1 LQITQVWYSVSIAS
15 KQLRLFK
22 GNALSQDKPWLN
34 SYPEGVPHQIDGA
47 QFESLNDLFA
57 QSFNQYGSRLAFDC
71 MGKKITYQDL
81 DELSWDFAAYLQSQ
95 GLKKGDRVALMMPNL
110 LQYPIALLGSLRAG
124 CVVVN
129 VNPMYTAR
137 ELAYQLNDSGA
148 DALVILENFAH
159 VFQSIQNQVSVKHV
173 LVTNVGELMGLKGH
187 LINAIVRHVKK
198 AVPSWSLDGVISFK
212 GALQQGKNTR
222 ASFTPVS
229 IKGDDIAFLQYTGGT
244 TGVAKGAVLLHRNIL
259 ANIAQI
265 DAWLEPGIRG
275 LRIEQLVF
283 VCALPMYHIF
293 ALTACCL
300 FGLKAG
306 ALNILV
312 TNPRDIA
319 GFVKLLNGLKEF
331 HVFPAVNT
339 LFNALMNHPK
349 FTSIDFSSLL
359 VSIGGGMAV
368 QKSVAER
375 WQQLTG
381 KPIAEG
387 YGLSETSPVVCC
399 NTPLIDGFTGTI
411 GLPLPG
417 TDLLILDN
425 EERLVA
431 IGEPGEICIKG
442 PQLMSGYWNR
452 DAETKQS
459 MTAQGF
465 FKTGDIAYMTADGY
479 VKIIDRKKDTIVV
492 SGFNV
497 YPNEIEE
504 VLATMP
510 QVLECA
516 AVGVKDGPAG
526 EAVKVFIVKKDLGLT
541 ENQVLEY
548 CKTQLTNY
556 KRPKFIEFRTEL
568 PKSTVGK
575 ILRRELRDLES

>member
-1 LQITQVWYSVSIAS
+1 M
-15 KQLRLFK
+15 
-22 GNALSQDKPWLN
+22 NQDKPWLK
-34 SYPEGVPHQIDGA
+34 SYPDGVPHQVDES

-57 QSFNQYGSRLAFDC
+57 QSFAQYGSRLAFDC
-71 MGKKITYQDL
+71 MGKKITYKEL
-81 DELSWDFAAYLQSQ
+81 DELSWQFAAYLQSQ
-95 GLKKGDRVALMMPNL
+95 GLSKGDRIALMMPNL

-129 VNPMYTAR
+129 VNPMYTPR

-159 VFQSIQNQVSVKHV
+159 VFQKIQDQVRVKHV
-173 LVTNVGELMGLKGH
+173 IVTNVGELMGLKGH
-187 LINAIVRHVKK
+187 LINWIIRHIKK
-198 AVPSWSLDGVISFK
+198 AVPSWSLNGVSSFQE
-212 GALQQGKNTR
+212 ALQKGKNART
-222 ASFTPVS
+222 SFAPVS
-229 IKGDDIAFLQYTGGT
+229 MKGDDIAFLQYTGGT

-265 DAWLEPGIRG
+265 DAWLEPGLRG

-300 FGLKAG
+300 FGLRAG
-306 ALNILV
+306 SLNILV

-319 GFVKLLNGLKEF
+319 GFVKLLKGLKEF

-349 FTSIDFSSLL
+349 FSSIDFSSLL

-368 QKSVAER
+368 QKSVADR

-417 TDLLILDN
+417 TDVLILDN
-425 EERLVA
+425 EERSVA
-431 IGEPGEICIKG
+431 IGEAGEICIKG
-442 PQLMSGYWNR
+442 PQLMASYWNR

-465 FKTGDIAYMTADGY
+465 FKTGDIGYMTADGY

-504 VLATMP
+504 VLAMMP
-510 QVLECA
+510 EVLESA
-516 AVGVKDGPAG
+516 AVGVNDGPAG
-526 EAVKVFIVKKDLGLT
+526 EAVKVFIVRKDLGLT

-556 KRPKFIEFRTEL
+556 KRPKFIEFRSEL

-575 ILRRELRDLES
+575 ILRRELRDS

>member
-1 LQITQVWYSVSIAS
+1 M
-15 KQLRLFK
+15 
-22 GNALSQDKPWLN
+22 NQDKPWLN
-34 SYPEGVPHQIDGA
+34 SYPDGVPHQVDGT

-57 QSFNQYGSRLAFDC
+57 QSFAQYGSRLAFDC
-71 MGKKITYQDL
+71 MGKKITYKEL
-81 DELSWDFAAYLQSQ
+81 DELSWQFAAYLQSQ
-95 GLKKGDRVALMMPNL
+95 GLGKGDRIALMMPNL
-110 LQYPIALLGSLRAG
+110 LQYPVALLGSLRAG

-148 DALVILENFAH
+148 DTLVILENFAH
-159 VFQSIQNQVSVKHV
+159 VFQSIQDQVSVKHV

-187 LINAIVRHVKK
+187 LINWIIRHVKK
-198 AVPSWSLDGVISFK
+198 AVPSWSLNGVSSFK
-212 GALQQGKNTR
+212 EALQKGNNAR
-222 ASFTPVS
+222 SSFVPVS
-229 IKGDDIAFLQYTGGT
+229 MKGDDIAFLQYTGGT

-265 DAWLEPGIRG
+265 DAWLEPGLRG

-306 ALNILV
+306 GLNILV
-312 TNPRDIA
+312 TNPRDIP
-319 GFVKLLNGLKEF
+319 GFVKLLKGLKEF

-349 FTSIDFSSLL
+349 FSSIDFSSLL

-368 QKSVAER
+368 QKSVADR
-375 WQQLTG
+375 WQKLTG

-417 TDLLILDN
+417 TDILILDN
-425 EERLVA
+425 EERSVA

-442 PQLMSGYWNR
+442 PQLMASYWNR
-452 DAETKQS
+452 DTETKQS
-459 MTAQGF
+459 MTAHGF

-497 YPNEIEE
+497 YPNEVEE
-504 VLATMP
+504 VLMMMP
-510 QVLECA
+510 EVLECA

-541 ENQVLEY
+541 ESQVLEY

-575 ILRRELRDLES
+575 ILRRELRDS

>member
-1 LQITQVWYSVSIAS
+1 LNQE
-15 KQLRLFK
+15 
-22 GNALSQDKPWLN
+22 KPWLS
-34 SYPEGVPHQIDGA
+34 SYPDGVPHQVDGD

-57 QSFNQYGSRLAFDC
+57 QSFNQFGSRLAFDC
-71 MGKKITYQDL
+71 MGKKITYKEL
-81 DELSWDFAAYLQSQ
+81 DELSWQFAAYLQSQ
-95 GLKKGDRVALMMPNL
+95 GLGKGDRIALMMPNL

-159 VFQSIQNQVSVKHV
+159 VFQSIQDQVRVKHV

-187 LINAIVRHVKK
+187 LINFIVRHVKK
-198 AVPSWSLDGVISFK
+198 AVPTWSLQGVLNFK
-212 GALQQGKNTR
+212 EALQQGENAK
-222 ASFTPVS
+222 ASFKPVS

-265 DAWLEPGIRG
+265 DAWLEPGLRG

-306 ALNILV
+306 AMNILV

-349 FTSIDFSSLL
+349 FSSIDFSSLL

-368 QKSVAER
+368 QKSVADR

-417 TDLLILDN
+417 TDILILDN
-425 EERLVA
+425 EERSVA

-479 VKIIDRKKDTIVV
+479 VKIIDRKKDTILV

-504 VLATMP
+504 VLTMMP
-510 QVLECA
+510 EVLECA

>member
-1 LQITQVWYSVSIAS
+1 LNQE
-15 KQLRLFK
+15 
-22 GNALSQDKPWLN
+22 KPWLS
-34 SYPEGVPHQIDGA
+34 SYPDGVPHQVDEA

-57 QSFNQYGSRLAFDC
+57 QSFNQYASRLAFDC
-71 MGKKITYQDL
+71 MGKKITYKEL
-81 DELSWDFAAYLQSQ
+81 DELSWQFAAYLQSS
-95 GLKKGDRVALMMPNL
+95 GLKKGDRIALMMPNL

-148 DALVILENFAH
+148 DVLVILENFAH
-159 VFQSIQNQVSVKHV
+159 VFQSIQDQVTVKHV
-173 LVTNVGELMGLKGH
+173 IVTNVGELMGLKGY
-187 LINAIVRHVKK
+187 LINLIVRHVKK
-198 AVPSWSLDGVISFK
+198 AVPAWSLGGVLNFK
-212 GALQQGKNTR
+212 EALLQGKNTR
-222 ASFTPVS
+222 ASFEPVS

-265 DAWLEPGIRG
+265 DAWLEPGLRG

-306 ALNILV
+306 AMNVLV

-349 FTSIDFSSLL
+349 FSKIDFSSLL

-368 QKSVAER
+368 QKSVADR

-417 TDLLILDN
+417 TDILILDN
-425 EERLVA
+425 EERSVA

-442 PQLMSGYWNR
+442 PQLMSGYWKR

-510 QVLECA
+510 EVLECA

-526 EAVKVFIVKKDLGLT
+526 EAVKVFIVRKDLALT
-541 ENQVLEY
+541 ESQVLEY

-575 ILRRELRDLES
+575 ILRRELRDLEP

>member
-1 LQITQVWYSVSIAS
+1 M
-15 KQLRLFK
+15 
-22 GNALSQDKPWLN
+22 NQDKPWLN
-34 SYPEGVPHQIDGA
+34 SYPEGVPYQIDGA
-47 QFESLNDLFA
+47 QFESLNELFA
-57 QSFNQYGSRLAFDC
+57 QSFNRYGSRIAFDC
-71 MGKKITYQDL
+71 MGKKITYKEL
-81 DELSWDFAAYLQSQ
+81 DELSWQFAAYLQSS
-95 GLKKGDRVALMMPNL
+95 GLKKGDRIALMMPNL

-159 VFQSIQNQVSVKHV
+159 VFQSIQDQVRVKHV
-173 LVTNVGELMGLKGH
+173 LVTSVGELMGLKGH
-187 LINAIVRHVKK
+187 LINFIVRHVKK
-198 AVPSWSLDGVISFK
+198 AVPTWSLAGMLNFK
-212 GALQQGKNTR
+212 EALQQGKNTKS
-222 ASFTPVS
+222 SFESVS
-229 IKGDDIAFLQYTGGT
+229 MRGDDIAFLQYTGGT

-259 ANIAQI
+259 ANISQI
-265 DAWLEPGIRG
+265 DAWLEPGLRG

-306 ALNILV
+306 AMNILV

-319 GFVKLLNGLKEF
+319 GFVKLLTGLKEF

-349 FTSIDFSSLL
+349 FSSIDFSSLL

-368 QKSVAER
+368 QKSVADR

-399 NTPLIDGFTGTI
+399 NTPLINGFTGTI

-417 TDLLILDN
+417 TDILILDN
-425 EERLVA
+425 EERSVA

-497 YPNEIEE
+497 YPNEVEE

-510 QVLECA
+510 EVLECA
-516 AVGVKDGPAG
+516 AVGIKDGPAG
-526 EAVKVFIVKKDLGLT
+526 EAVKVFIVRKDLGLT
-541 ENQVLEY
+541 ESQVLEY

-556 KRPKFIEFRTEL
+556 KRPKFIEFRAEL

>member
-1 LQITQVWYSVSIAS
+1 L
-15 KQLRLFK
+15 
-22 GNALSQDKPWLN
+22 NQDKPWLK
-34 SYPEGVPHQIDGA
+34 SYPDGVPHQVDES

-57 QSFNQYGSRLAFDC
+57 QSFAQYGSRLAFDC
-71 MGKKITYQDL
+71 MGKKITYKEL
-81 DELSWDFAAYLQSQ
+81 DELSWQFAAYLQSS
-95 GLKKGDRVALMMPNL
+95 GLKKGDRIALMMPNL

-129 VNPMYTAR
+129 VNPMYTPR

-159 VFQSIQNQVSVKHV
+159 VFQKIQDQVRVKHV
-173 LVTNVGELMGLKGH
+173 IVTNVGELMGLKGH
-187 LINAIVRHVKK
+187 LINWIIRHIKK
-198 AVPSWSLDGVISFK
+198 AVPSWSLNGVSGFQE
-212 GALQQGKNTR
+212 ALQKGKNAK
-222 ASFTPVS
+222 ASFVPVS
-229 IKGDDIAFLQYTGGT
+229 MKGDDIAFLQYTGGT

-265 DAWLEPGIRG
+265 DAWLEPGLRG

-300 FGLKAG
+300 FGLRAG
-306 ALNILV
+306 SLNILV

-319 GFVKLLNGLKEF
+319 GFVKLLKGLKEF

-349 FTSIDFSSLL
+349 FSSIDFSSLL

-368 QKSVAER
+368 QKSVADR

-417 TDLLILDN
+417 TDVLILDN
-425 EERLVA
+425 EERSVA
-431 IGEPGEICIKG
+431 IGEAGEICIKG
-442 PQLMSGYWNR
+442 PQLMASYWNR

-465 FKTGDIAYMTADGY
+465 FKTGDIGYMTADGY

-504 VLATMP
+504 VLAMIP
-510 QVLECA
+510 EVLESA
-516 AVGVKDGPAG
+516 AVGVNDGPAG
-526 EAVKVFIVKKDLGLT
+526 EAVKVFIVRKDLGLT

-556 KRPKFIEFRTEL
+556 KRPKFIEFRSEL

-575 ILRRELRDLES
+575 ILRRELRDS

>member
-1 LQITQVWYSVSIAS
+1 M
-15 KQLRLFK
+15 
-22 GNALSQDKPWLN
+22 NQDKPWLN
-34 SYPEGVPHQIDGA
+34 SYPDGVPHQIDGS
-47 QFESLNDLFA
+47 QFESLHDLFS
-57 QSFNQYGSRLAFDC
+57 QSCNQYGSRPAFDC
-71 MGKKITYQDL
+71 MGKKITYKEL
-81 DELSWDFAAYLQSQ
+81 DELSWQFAAYLQSS
-95 GLKKGDRVALMMPNL
+95 GLKKGDRIALMMPNL

-159 VFQSIQNQVSVKHV
+159 VFQSIQDQVTVKHV
-173 LVTNVGELMGLKGH
+173 LVTSVGELMGLKGH
-187 LINAIVRHVKK
+187 LINLIVRHVKK
-198 AVPSWSLDGVISFK
+198 AVPSWSLDSALNFK
-212 GALQQGKNTR
+212 EALQQGKNTR
-222 ASFTPVS
+222 ASFEQVL

-265 DAWLEPGIRG
+265 DTWLEPGLRG

-300 FGLKAG
+300 FGIKAG

-319 GFVKLLNGLKEF
+319 GFVKLLGGLKEF
-331 HVFPAVNT
+331 HIFPAVNT

-349 FTSIDFSSLL
+349 FTNIDFSSLL

-368 QKSVAER
+368 QKSVADR

-417 TDLLILDN
+417 TDILILDN
-425 EERLVA
+425 DERSVA
-431 IGEPGEICIKG
+431 IGEAGEICIKG

-516 AVGVKDGPAG
+516 AVGVNDGPAG
-526 EAVKVFIVKKDLGLT
+526 EAVKVFIVKKDLELT

-575 ILRRELRDLES
+575 ILRRELRDLKS

>member
-1 LQITQVWYSVSIAS
+1 L
-15 KQLRLFK
+15 
-22 GNALSQDKPWLN
+22 NQDKPWLN
-34 SYPEGVPHQIDGA
+34 SYPEGVPHQVDGT
-47 QFESLNDLFA
+47 QFESLNHLFA
-57 QSFNQYGSRLAFDC
+57 QALDQYSSRLAFDC
-71 MGKKITYQDL
+71 MGKKITYKEL
-81 DELSWDFAAYLQSQ
+81 DELSWQFASYLQSS
-95 GLKKGDRVALMMPNL
+95 GLKKGDRIALMMPNL

-159 VFQSIQNQVSVKHV
+159 VFQSIQDQVRVKHV

-187 LINAIVRHVKK
+187 LINAIIRHVKK
-198 AVPSWSLDGVISFK
+198 AVPNWSLNGVSSFQE
-212 GALQQGKNTR
+212 ALQKGKNTR
-222 ASFTPVS
+222 SLFVPVS
-229 IKGDDIAFLQYTGGT
+229 MKGDDIAFLQYTGGT

-275 LRIEQLVF
+275 LRIEQMVF

-300 FGLKAG
+300 FGIKAG
-306 ALNILV
+306 GLNILV

-319 GFVKLLNGLKEF
+319 GFVRLLKGLKEF

-349 FTSIDFSSLL
+349 FSSIDFSSLL

-368 QKSVAER
+368 QKSVADR

-417 TDLLILDN
+417 TDVLILDN
-425 EERLVA
+425 EERSVA
-431 IGEPGEICIKG
+431 LGEPGEICIKG

-465 FKTGDIAYMTADGY
+465 FKTGDIAYMTTDGY

-504 VLATMP
+504 VLTMMP
-510 QVLECA
+510 EVLECA

-526 EAVKVFIVKKDLGLT
+526 EAVKVFIVKKDIGLT
-541 ENQVLEY
+541 ESQVLEY

-556 KRPKFIEFRTEL
+556 KRPKFVEFRTEL

-575 ILRRELRDLES
+575 ILRRELRDN

>member
-1 LQITQVWYSVSIAS
+1 L
-15 KQLRLFK
+15 
-22 GNALSQDKPWLN
+22 NQDKPWLS
-34 SYPEGVPHQIDGA
+34 SYPDGVPYQVDGS

-57 QSFNQYGSRLAFDC
+57 NSFNQFGLRLAFDC
-71 MGKKITYQDL
+71 MGKKITYKEL
-81 DELSWDFAAYLQSQ
+81 DELSWQFAAYLQSS
-95 GLKKGDRVALMMPNL
+95 GLKKGDRIALMMPNL

-159 VFQSIQNQVSVKHV
+159 VFQSIQNQVRVKHV
-173 LVTNVGELMGLKGH
+173 LVTSVGELMGLKGH
-187 LINAIVRHVKK
+187 LINLIVRHVKK
-198 AVPSWSLDGVISFK
+198 AVPSWALEGALNFK
-212 GALQQGKNTR
+212 EALQQGKNAK
-222 ASFTPVS
+222 ASFKPVS

-265 DAWLEPGIRG
+265 DAWLEPGLRG

-306 ALNILV
+306 ALNVLV
-312 TNPRDIA
+312 TNPRDIG
-319 GFVKLLNGLKEF
+319 GFVKLLNGIKEF

-349 FTSIDFSSLL
+349 FSSIDFSSLL

-368 QKSVAER
+368 QKSVADR

-417 TDLLILDN
+417 TDILILDN
-425 EERLVA
+425 DERSVA
-431 IGEPGEICIKG
+431 IGEAGEICIKG

-516 AVGVKDGPAG
+516 AVGVNDGPAG
-526 EAVKVFIVKKDLGLT
+526 EAVKVFIVKKDLELT
-541 ENQVLEY
+541 ESQVLEY

-556 KRPKFIEFRTEL
+556 KRPKFIEFRNEL

>member
-1 LQITQVWYSVSIAS
+1 M
-15 KQLRLFK
+15 
-22 GNALSQDKPWLN
+22 NQDKPWLN
-34 SYPEGVPHQIDGA
+34 SYPEGVPHQVDGT
-47 QFESLNDLFA
+47 QFESLNHLFA
-57 QSFNQYGSRLAFDC
+57 QALDQYSSRLAFDC
-71 MGKKITYQDL
+71 MGKKITYKKL
-81 DELSWDFAAYLQSQ
+81 DELSWQFASYLQSS
-95 GLKKGDRVALMMPNL
+95 GLKKGDRIALMMPNL

-159 VFQSIQNQVSVKHV
+159 VFQSIQDQVRVKHV

-187 LINAIVRHVKK
+187 LINAIIRHVKK
-198 AVPSWSLDGVISFK
+198 AVPNWSLNGVSSFQE
-212 GALQQGKNTR
+212 ALQKGKNTR
-222 ASFTPVS
+222 SLFVPVS
-229 IKGDDIAFLQYTGGT
+229 MKGDDIAFLQYTGGT

-275 LRIEQLVF
+275 LRIEQMVF

-300 FGLKAG
+300 FGIKAG
-306 ALNILV
+306 GLNILV

-319 GFVKLLNGLKEF
+319 GFVKLLKGLKEF

-349 FTSIDFSSLL
+349 FSSIDFSSLL

-368 QKSVAER
+368 QKSVADR

-417 TDLLILDN
+417 TDVLILDN
-425 EERLVA
+425 EERSVA
-431 IGEPGEICIKG
+431 LGEPGEICIKG

-465 FKTGDIAYMTADGY
+465 FKTGDIAYMTTDGY

-504 VLATMP
+504 VLTMMP
-510 QVLECA
+510 EVLECA

-526 EAVKVFIVKKDLGLT
+526 EAVKVFIVKKDIGLT
-541 ENQVLEY
+541 ESQVLEY

-556 KRPKFIEFRTEL
+556 KRPKFVEFRTEL

-575 ILRRELRDLES
+575 ILRRELRDN

>member
-1 LQITQVWYSVSIAS
+1 M
-15 KQLRLFK
+15 
-22 GNALSQDKPWLN
+22 NQDKPWLN
-34 SYPEGVPHQIDGA
+34 SYPDGVPHQIDGS
-47 QFESLNDLFA
+47 QFETLHDLFS
-57 QSFNQYGSRLAFDC
+57 QSCNQYGSRPAFDC
-71 MGKKITYQDL
+71 MGKKITYKEL
-81 DELSWDFAAYLQSQ
+81 DELSWQFAAYLQSS
-95 GLKKGDRVALMMPNL
+95 GLKKGDRIALMMPNL

-159 VFQSIQNQVSVKHV
+159 VFQSIQDQVTVKHV
-173 LVTNVGELMGLKGH
+173 LVTSVGELMGLKGH
-187 LINAIVRHVKK
+187 LINLIVRHVKK
-198 AVPSWSLDGVISFK
+198 AVPSWSLDSALNFK
-212 GALQQGKNTR
+212 EALQQGKNTR
-222 ASFTPVS
+222 ASFEQVL

-265 DAWLEPGIRG
+265 DTWLEPGLRG

-300 FGLKAG
+300 FGIKAG

-319 GFVKLLNGLKEF
+319 GFVKLLGGLKEF
-331 HVFPAVNT
+331 HIFPAVNT

-349 FTSIDFSSLL
+349 FTNIDFSSLL

-368 QKSVAER
+368 QKSVADR

-425 EERLVA
+425 DERAVA

-452 DAETKQS
+452 DTETKQS

-516 AVGVKDGPAG
+516 AVGVNDGHAG
-526 EAVKVFIVKKDLGLT
+526 EAVKVFIVRKDLDLT
-541 ENQVLEY
+541 ESQVLEY

>member
-1 LQITQVWYSVSIAS
+1 MNL
-15 KQLRLFK
+15 K
-22 GNALSQDKPWLN
+22 GNPLNQEKPWLN
-34 SYPEGVPHQIDGA
+34 SYPNGVPHQIDGS

-57 QSFNQYGSRLAFDC
+57 KSLNQYGSRVAFDC
-71 MGKKITYQDL
+71 MGKKITYKEL
-81 DELSWDFAAYLQSQ
+81 DELSWQFAAYLQSS
-95 GLKKGDRVALMMPNL
+95 GLKKGDRIALMMPNL

-159 VFQSIQNQVSVKHV
+159 VFQSIQDQVRVKHV

-187 LINAIVRHVKK
+187 LINLIVRHVKK
-198 AVPSWSLDGVISFK
+198 AVPTWSLESVLNFK
-212 GALQQGKNTR
+212 EALQQGKNTR
-222 ASFTPVS
+222 ASFEPVS

-306 ALNILV
+306 GLNILV

-319 GFVKLLNGLKEF
+319 GFVKLLNSLKEF

-349 FTSIDFSSLL
+349 FSKIDFSSLL

-368 QKSVAER
+368 QKSVADR

-417 TDLLILDN
+417 TDILILDN
-425 EERLVA
+425 EERSVA

-504 VLATMP
+504 VLTMMP

-541 ENQVLEY
+541 ESQVLEY

>member
-1 LQITQVWYSVSIAS
+1 MNQA
-15 KQLRLFK
+15 
-22 GNALSQDKPWLN
+22 KPWLN
-34 SYPEGVPHQIDGA
+34 SYPDGVPHQIDGA
-47 QFESLNDLFA
+47 QFESLNHLFA
-57 QSFNQYGSRLAFDC
+57 QALDQYSSRLAFDC
-71 MGKKITYQDL
+71 MGKKITYKEL
-81 DELSWDFAAYLQSQ
+81 DELSWQFASYLQSS
-95 GLKKGDRVALMMPNL
+95 GLKKGDRIALMMPNL

-159 VFQSIQNQVSVKHV
+159 VFQSIQDQVRVKHV

-187 LINAIVRHVKK
+187 LINAIIRHVKK
-198 AVPSWSLDGVISFK
+198 AVPNWSLNGVSSFQE
-212 GALQQGKNTR
+212 ALQKGKNTR
-222 ASFTPVS
+222 SLFVPVS
-229 IKGDDIAFLQYTGGT
+229 MKGDDIAFLQYTGGT

-275 LRIEQLVF
+275 LRIEQMVF

-300 FGLKAG
+300 FGIKAG
-306 ALNILV
+306 GLNILV

-319 GFVKLLNGLKEF
+319 GFVKLLKGLKEF
-331 HVFPAVNT
+331 HIFPAVNT

-349 FTSIDFSSLL
+349 FSSIDFSSLL

-368 QKSVAER
+368 QKSVADR

-417 TDLLILDN
+417 TDVLILDN
-425 EERLVA
+425 EERSVA
-431 IGEPGEICIKG
+431 LGEPGEICIKG

-465 FKTGDIAYMTADGY
+465 FKTGDIAYMTTDGY

-504 VLATMP
+504 VLTMMP
-510 QVLECA
+510 EVLECA

-526 EAVKVFIVKKDLGLT
+526 EAVKVFIVKKDIGLT
-541 ENQVLEY
+541 ESQVLEY

-556 KRPKFIEFRTEL
+556 KRPKFVEFRTEL

-575 ILRRELRDLES
+575 ILRRELRDN

>member
-1 LQITQVWYSVSIAS
+1 M
-15 KQLRLFK
+15 
-22 GNALSQDKPWLN
+22 NQDKPWLN
-34 SYPEGVPHQIDGA
+34 SYPEGVPYQIDGA
-47 QFESLNDLFA
+47 QFESLNELFA
-57 QSFNQYGSRLAFDC
+57 QSFNQYGSRIAFDC
-71 MGKKITYQDL
+71 MGKKITYKEL
-81 DELSWDFAAYLQSQ
+81 DELSWQFAAYLQSS
-95 GLKKGDRVALMMPNL
+95 GLKKGDRIALMMPNL

-159 VFQSIQNQVSVKHV
+159 VFQGIQDQVRVKHV
-173 LVTNVGELMGLKGH
+173 IVTNVGELMGLKGH
-187 LINAIVRHVKK
+187 LINLIVRHVKK
-198 AVPSWSLDGVISFK
+198 AVPTWSLAGMLNFK
-212 GALQQGKNTR
+212 EALQQGKNTKS
-222 ASFTPVS
+222 SFEPVS
-229 IKGDDIAFLQYTGGT
+229 MRGDDIAFLQYTGGT

-259 ANIAQI
+259 ANISQI
-265 DAWLEPGIRG
+265 DAWLEPGLRG

-300 FGLKAG
+300 FGLKTG
-306 ALNILV
+306 AMNILV

-319 GFVKLLNGLKEF
+319 GFVRLLTGLKEF

-349 FTSIDFSSLL
+349 FSSIDFSSLL

-368 QKSVAER
+368 QKSVADR

-399 NTPLIDGFTGTI
+399 NTPLINGFTGTI

-417 TDLLILDN
+417 TDILILDN
-425 EERLVA
+425 EERSVA

-497 YPNEIEE
+497 YPNEVEE

-510 QVLECA
+510 EVLECA
-516 AVGVKDGPAG
+516 AVGIKDGPAG
-526 EAVKVFIVKKDLGLT
+526 EAVKVFIVRKDLGLT

-556 KRPKFIEFRTEL
+556 KRPKFIEFRAEL

>member
-1 LQITQVWYSVSIAS
+1 M
-15 KQLRLFK
+15 
-22 GNALSQDKPWLN
+22 NQDKPWLN
-34 SYPEGVPHQIDGA
+34 SYPDGVPHQIDGS
-47 QFESLNDLFA
+47 QFESLHDLFS
-57 QSFNQYGSRLAFDC
+57 QSCNQYGSRPAFDC
-71 MGKKITYQDL
+71 MGKKITYKEL
-81 DELSWDFAAYLQSQ
+81 DELSWQFAAYLQSS
-95 GLKKGDRVALMMPNL
+95 GLKKGVRIALMMPNL

-159 VFQSIQNQVSVKHV
+159 VFQSIQDQVTVKHV
-173 LVTNVGELMGLKGH
+173 LVTSVGELMGLKGH
-187 LINAIVRHVKK
+187 LINLIVRHVKK
-198 AVPSWSLDGVISFK
+198 AVPSWSLDSALNFK
-212 GALQQGKNTR
+212 EALQQGKNTR
-222 ASFTPVS
+222 ASFEQVL

-265 DAWLEPGIRG
+265 DAWLEPGLRG

-300 FGLKAG
+300 FGIKAG

-319 GFVKLLNGLKEF
+319 GFVKLLGGLKEF
-331 HVFPAVNT
+331 HIFPAVNT

-349 FTSIDFSSLL
+349 FTNIDFSSLL

-368 QKSVAER
+368 QKSVADR

-425 EERLVA
+425 DERAVA

-452 DAETKQS
+452 DTETKQS

-516 AVGVKDGPAG
+516 AVGVNDGPAG
-526 EAVKVFIVKKDLGLT
+526 EAVKVFIVKKDLELT
-541 ENQVLEY
+541 ESQVLEY

-556 KRPKFIEFRTEL
+556 KRPKFIEFRNEL

>member
-1 LQITQVWYSVSIAS
+1 MNQA
-15 KQLRLFK
+15 
-22 GNALSQDKPWLN
+22 KPWLN
-34 SYPEGVPHQIDGA
+34 SYPDGVPHQIDGA
-47 QFESLNDLFA
+47 QFESLNHLFA
-57 QSFNQYGSRLAFDC
+57 QALDQYSSRLAFDC
-71 MGKKITYQDL
+71 MGKKITYKEL
-81 DELSWDFAAYLQSQ
+81 DELSWQFASYLQSS
-95 GLKKGDRVALMMPNL
+95 GLKKGDRIALMMPNL

-159 VFQSIQNQVSVKHV
+159 VFQSIQDQVRVKHV

-187 LINAIVRHVKK
+187 LINAIIRHVKK
-198 AVPSWSLDGVISFK
+198 AVPNWSLNGVSSFQE
-212 GALQQGKNTR
+212 ALQKGKNTR
-222 ASFTPVS
+222 SLFVPVS
-229 IKGDDIAFLQYTGGT
+229 MKGDDIAFLQYTGGT

-275 LRIEQLVF
+275 LRIEQMVF

-300 FGLKAG
+300 FGIKAG
-306 ALNILV
+306 GLNILV

-319 GFVKLLNGLKEF
+319 GFVKLLKGLKEF

-349 FTSIDFSSLL
+349 FSSIDFSSLL

-368 QKSVAER
+368 QKSVADR

-417 TDLLILDN
+417 TDVLILDN
-425 EERLVA
+425 EERSVA
-431 IGEPGEICIKG
+431 LGEPGEICIKG

-465 FKTGDIAYMTADGY
+465 FKTGDIAYMTTDGY

-504 VLATMP
+504 VLTMMP
-510 QVLECA
+510 EVLECA

-526 EAVKVFIVKKDLGLT
+526 EAVKVFIVKKDIGLT
-541 ENQVLEY
+541 ESQVLEY

-556 KRPKFIEFRTEL
+556 KRPKFVEFRTEL

-575 ILRRELRDLES
+575 ILRRELRDN

>member
-1 LQITQVWYSVSIAS
+1 VNL
-15 KQLRLFK
+15 K
-22 GNALSQDKPWLN
+22 GNPLNQEKPWLN
-34 SYPEGVPHQIDGA
+34 SYPNGVPHQIDGA

-57 QSFNQYGSRLAFDC
+57 QSLDQYSSKLAFDC
-71 MGKKITYQDL
+71 MGKKITYKEL
-81 DELSWDFAAYLQSQ
+81 DELSWQFAAYLQSS
-95 GLKKGDRVALMMPNL
+95 GLKKGDRIALMMPNL

-159 VFQSIQNQVSVKHV
+159 VFQSIQDQVTVKHV

-187 LINAIVRHVKK
+187 LINAIIRHVKK
-198 AVPSWSLDGVISFK
+198 AVPTWSLKGVLNFK
-212 GALQQGKNTR
+212 EALLQGKNTR
-222 ASFTPVS
+222 VSFEPAS

-306 ALNILV
+306 GLNILV
-312 TNPRDIA
+312 TNPRDIG

-349 FTSIDFSSLL
+349 FSKIDFSSLL

-368 QKSVAER
+368 QKSVADR

-399 NTPLIDGFTGTI
+399 NTPLIDSFTGTI

-417 TDLLILDN
+417 TDILILDN
-425 EERLVA
+425 EERSVA

-452 DAETKQS
+452 DIETKQS

-497 YPNEIEE
+497 YPNEVEE

-510 QVLECA
+510 EVLECA

-541 ENQVLEY
+541 ESQVLEY

>member
-1 LQITQVWYSVSIAS
+1 M
-15 KQLRLFK
+15 
-22 GNALSQDKPWLN
+22 NQDKPWLN
-34 SYPEGVPHQIDGA
+34 SYPDGVPHQVDGA
-47 QFESLNDLFA
+47 QFESLNDLFT
-57 QSFNQYGSRLAFDC
+57 QSFAQYRSRLAFDC
-71 MGKKITYQDL
+71 MGKKITYQEL
-81 DELSWDFAAYLQSQ
+81 DELSWQFAAYLQSQ
-95 GLKKGDRVALMMPNL
+95 GLKKGDRIALMMPNL

-159 VFQSIQNQVSVKHV
+159 VFQSIQDQVSIKHV

-187 LINAIVRHVKK
+187 LINWIIRNVKK
-198 AVPSWSLDGVISFK
+198 AVPSWSLNGVSSFQE
-212 GALQQGKNTR
+212 ALQKGKNVR
-222 ASFTPVS
+222 ASFVPMS
-229 IKGDDIAFLQYTGGT
+229 MKGDDIAFLQYTGGT

-265 DAWLEPGIRG
+265 DAWLEPGLRG

-300 FGLKAG
+300 FGIKAG
-306 ALNILV
+306 GLNILV

-319 GFVKLLNGLKEF
+319 GFVRLLKGLKEF

-349 FTSIDFSSLL
+349 FSSIDFSSLL

-368 QKSVAER
+368 QKSVADR
-375 WQQLTG
+375 WQKLTG

-399 NTPLIDGFTGTI
+399 NTPLINGFTGTI

-417 TDLLILDN
+417 TDILILDN
-425 EERLVA
+425 EERSVA

-442 PQLMSGYWNR
+442 PQLMASYWKR
-452 DAETKQS
+452 DTETKES

-497 YPNEIEE
+497 YPNEVEE
-504 VLATMP
+504 VLMMMP
-510 QVLECA
+510 EVLECA

-526 EAVKVFIVKKDLGLT
+526 EAVKVFIVKKDIGLT
-541 ENQVLEY
+541 ESQVLEY

-575 ILRRELRDLES
+575 ILRRELRDN

>member
-1 LQITQVWYSVSIAS
+1 M
-15 KQLRLFK
+15 
-22 GNALSQDKPWLN
+22 NQDKPWLN
-34 SYPEGVPHQIDGA
+34 SYPEGVPHQVDGT
-47 QFESLNDLFA
+47 QFESLNHLFA
-57 QSFNQYGSRLAFDC
+57 QALDQYSSRLAFDC
-71 MGKKITYQDL
+71 MGKKITYKKL
-81 DELSWDFAAYLQSQ
+81 DELSWQFASYLQSS
-95 GLKKGDRVALMMPNL
+95 GLKKGDRIALMMPNL

-159 VFQSIQNQVSVKHV
+159 VFQSIQDQVSVKHV

-187 LINAIVRHVKK
+187 LINAIIRHVKK
-198 AVPSWSLDGVISFK
+198 AVPNWSLNGVSSFQE
-212 GALQQGKNTR
+212 ALQKGKNTR
-222 ASFTPVS
+222 SLFVPVS
-229 IKGDDIAFLQYTGGT
+229 MKGDDIAFLQYTGGT

-275 LRIEQLVF
+275 LRIEQMVF

-300 FGLKAG
+300 FGIKAG
-306 ALNILV
+306 GLNILV

-319 GFVKLLNGLKEF
+319 GFVKLLKGLKEF

-349 FTSIDFSSLL
+349 FSSIDFSSLL

-368 QKSVAER
+368 QKSVADR

-417 TDLLILDN
+417 TDVLILDN
-425 EERLVA
+425 EERSVA
-431 IGEPGEICIKG
+431 LGEPGEICIKG

-465 FKTGDIAYMTADGY
+465 FKTGDIAYMTTDGY

-504 VLATMP
+504 VLTMMP
-510 QVLECA
+510 EVLECA

-526 EAVKVFIVKKDLGLT
+526 EAVKVFIVKKDIGLT
-541 ENQVLEY
+541 ESQVLEY

-556 KRPKFIEFRTEL
+556 KRPKFVEFRTEL

-575 ILRRELRDLES
+575 ILRRELRDN

>member
-1 LQITQVWYSVSIAS
+1 L
-15 KQLRLFK
+15 
-22 GNALSQDKPWLN
+22 NQDKPWLS
-34 SYPEGVPHQIDGA
+34 SYPDGVPHQVDGA

-71 MGKKITYQDL
+71 MGKKITYKEL
-81 DELSWDFAAYLQSQ
+81 DELSWQFAAYLQSS
-95 GLKKGDRVALMMPNL
+95 GLKKGDRIALMMPNL

-129 VNPMYTAR
+129 VNPMYTPR
-137 ELAYQLNDSGA
+137 ELAYQLNDAGA

-159 VFQSIQNQVSVKHV
+159 VFQIIQDQVKVKHV
-173 LVTNVGELMGLKGH
+173 LVTSVGELMGLKGH

-198 AVPSWSLDGVISFK
+198 AVPSWSLDGALNFK
-212 GALQQGKNTR
+212 EALQQGKNAK
-222 ASFTPVS
+222 ASFKPVS

-265 DAWLEPGIRG
+265 DAWLEPGLRG

-283 VCALPMYHIF
+283 ICALPMYHIF

-306 ALNILV
+306 ALNVLV

-368 QKSVAER
+368 QKSVADR

-417 TDLLILDN
+417 TDILILDN
-425 EERLVA
+425 DERSVA
-431 IGEPGEICIKG
+431 IGEAGEICIKG

-497 YPNEIEE
+497 YPNEVEE

-510 QVLECA
+510 EVLECA

-526 EAVKVFIVKKDLGLT
+526 EAVKVFIVKKDLSLT
-541 ENQVLEY
+541 ESQVLEY

>member
-1 LQITQVWYSVSIAS
+1 M
-15 KQLRLFK
+15 
-22 GNALSQDKPWLN
+22 NQDKPWLN
-34 SYPEGVPHQIDGA
+34 SYPDGVSHQVDGA

-71 MGKKITYQDL
+71 MGKKITYKEL
-81 DELSWDFAAYLQSQ
+81 DELSWQFAAYLQSQ
-95 GLKKGDRVALMMPNL
+95 GLSKGDRIALMMPNL
-110 LQYPIALLGSLRAG
+110 LQYPVALLGSLRAG

-159 VFQSIQNQVSVKHV
+159 VFQSIQDQVSVKHV

-187 LINAIVRHVKK
+187 LINLIIRHVKK
-198 AVPSWSLDGVISFK
+198 AVPSWSLNGVSSFQE
-212 GALQQGKNTR
+212 ALQKGKNVR
-222 ASFTPVS
+222 ASFAPVS
-229 IKGDDIAFLQYTGGT
+229 MKGDDIAFLQYTGGT

-265 DAWLEPGIRG
+265 DAWLEPGLRG

-306 ALNILV
+306 CLNILV
-312 TNPRDIA
+312 TNPRDIS
-319 GFVKLLNGLKEF
+319 GFVKLLSGLKEF
-331 HVFPAVNT
+331 HIFPAVNT

-349 FTSIDFSSLL
+349 FSSIDFSSLL

-368 QKSVAER
+368 QKSVADR
-375 WQQLTG
+375 WQKLTG

-417 TDLLILDN
+417 TDILILDN
-425 EERLVA
+425 EERSVP

-442 PQLMSGYWNR
+442 PQLMASYWNR
-452 DAETKQS
+452 DTETKQS

-497 YPNEIEE
+497 YPNEVEE

-510 QVLECA
+510 EVLECA
-516 AVGVKDGPAG
+516 AVGIKDGPAG
-526 EAVKVFIVKKDLGLT
+526 EAVKVFIVRKDLGLT
-541 ENQVLEY
+541 ESQVLEY
-548 CKTQLTNY
+548 CKKQLTNY

>member
-1 LQITQVWYSVSIAS
+1 L
-15 KQLRLFK
+15 
-22 GNALSQDKPWLN
+22 NQDKPWLN
-34 SYPEGVPHQIDGA
+34 SYPDGVPHQVDGT

-57 QSFNQYGSRLAFDC
+57 QSFAQFGSRLAFDC
-71 MGKKITYQDL
+71 MGKKITYKEL
-81 DELSWDFAAYLQSQ
+81 DELSWQFAAYLQSQ
-95 GLKKGDRVALMMPNL
+95 GLSKGDRIALMMPNL

-159 VFQSIQNQVSVKHV
+159 VFQSIQDQVSVKHV

-187 LINAIVRHVKK
+187 LINWIIRHVKK
-198 AVPSWSLDGVISFK
+198 AVPSWSLNGVSSFQE
-212 GALQQGKNTR
+212 ALQKGKNTR
-222 ASFTPVS
+222 ASFMPVS
-229 IKGDDIAFLQYTGGT
+229 MKGDDIAFLQYTGGT

-265 DAWLEPGIRG
+265 DAWLEPGLRG

-306 ALNILV
+306 CLNILV
-312 TNPRDIA
+312 TNPRDIS
-319 GFVKLLNGLKEF
+319 GFVKLLSGLKEF
-331 HVFPAVNT
+331 HIFPAVNT

-349 FTSIDFSSLL
+349 FSSIDFSSLL

-368 QKSVAER
+368 QKSVADR
-375 WQQLTG
+375 WQKLTG

-417 TDLLILDN
+417 TDILILDN
-425 EERLVA
+425 EERSVP

-442 PQLMSGYWNR
+442 PQLMASYWKR
-452 DAETKQS
+452 DTETKQS

-465 FKTGDIAYMTADGY
+465 FKTGDIAYMNADGY

-504 VLATMP
+504 VLTMMP
-510 QVLECA
+510 EVLECA
-516 AVGVKDGPAG
+516 AVGVKDGAAG

-541 ENQVLEY
+541 ESQVLEY

-575 ILRRELRDLES
+575 ILRRELRDN

>member
-1 LQITQVWYSVSIAS
+1 L
-15 KQLRLFK
+15 
-22 GNALSQDKPWLN
+22 NQDKPWLN
-34 SYPEGVPHQIDGA
+34 SYPDGVPHQVDGA

-57 QSFNQYGSRLAFDC
+57 QSFAQYGSRLAFDC
-71 MGKKITYQDL
+71 MGKKITYKEL
-81 DELSWDFAAYLQSQ
+81 DELSWQFAAYLQSQ
-95 GLKKGDRVALMMPNL
+95 SLKKGDRIALMMPNL

-159 VFQSIQNQVSVKHV
+159 VFQSIQDQVSVKHV

-187 LINAIVRHVKK
+187 LINWIIRNVKK
-198 AVPSWSLDGVISFK
+198 AVPSWSLNGVSSFQE
-212 GALQQGKNTR
+212 ALQKGKNVR
-222 ASFTPVS
+222 ASFVPMS
-229 IKGDDIAFLQYTGGT
+229 MKGDDIAFLQYTGGT
-244 TGVAKGAVLLHRNIL
+244 TGVAKGAVLLHQNIL

-306 ALNILV
+306 GLNILV
-312 TNPRDIA
+312 TNPRDIP
-319 GFVKLLNGLKEF
+319 GFVKLLKGLKEF

-349 FTSIDFSSLL
+349 FSSIDFSSLL

-368 QKSVAER
+368 QKSVADR
-375 WQQLTG
+375 WQKLTG

-399 NTPLIDGFTGTI
+399 NTPLINGFTGTI

-417 TDLLILDN
+417 TDVLILDN
-425 EERLVA
+425 EERSVA

-442 PQLMSGYWNR
+442 PQLMASYWNR
-452 DAETKQS
+452 DTETKQS

-504 VLATMP
+504 VLTMMP
-510 QVLECA
+510 EVLECA

-526 EAVKVFIVKKDLGLT
+526 EAVKVFIVKKDIGLT
-541 ENQVLEY
+541 ESQVLEY

-575 ILRRELRDLES
+575 ILRRELRDN

>member
-1 LQITQVWYSVSIAS
+1 MLITQVWYSVSMAGN
-15 KQLRLFK
+15 QLSLFK
-22 GNALSQDKPWLN
+22 GNALNQDKPWLN
-34 SYPEGVPHQIDGA
+34 SYPNGVPHLIDEA

-57 QSFNQYGSRLAFDC
+57 QSCNQYDSRLAFDC
-71 MGKKITYQDL
+71 MGKKITYEEL
-81 DELSWDFAAYLQSQ
+81 DKLSWQFAAYLQSS
-95 GLKKGDRVALMMPNL
+95 GLKKGDRIALMMPNL

-148 DALVILENFAH
+148 NALVILENFAH
-159 VFQSIQNQVSVKHV
+159 VFQSIQDQVTIQHV

-187 LINAIVRHVKK
+187 LINGIIRHVKK
-198 AVPSWSLDGVISFK
+198 AVPTWSLEGVHNFK
-212 GALQQGKNTR
+212 EALQQGKNART
-222 ASFTPVS
+222 SFEPVS
-229 IKGDDIAFLQYTGGT
+229 INGDDIAFLQYTGGT

-265 DAWLEPGIRG
+265 DAWLEPGLRG

-300 FGLKAG
+300 FGIKAG

-312 TNPRDIA
+312 TNPKDIA
-319 GFVKLLNGLKEF
+319 GFVKLLSGLKEF
-331 HVFPAVNT
+331 HIFPAVNT

-349 FTSIDFSSLL
+349 FSNIDFSSLL

-368 QKSVAER
+368 QKSVADR
-375 WQQLTG
+375 WQKLTG

-417 TDLLILDN
+417 TDILILDN
-425 EERLVA
+425 EEQTVV

-504 VLATMP
+504 VLTMMP
-510 QVLECA
+510 EVLECA

-526 EAVKVFIVKKDLGLT
+526 EAVKVFIVKKDLSLT
-541 ENQVLEY
+541 KSQVLEH

>member
-1 LQITQVWYSVSIAS
+1 M
-15 KQLRLFK
+15 
-22 GNALSQDKPWLN
+22 NQDKPWLS
-34 SYPEGVPHQIDGA
+34 SYPDGVPHQVDGA

-71 MGKKITYQDL
+71 MGKKITYKEL
-81 DELSWDFAAYLQSQ
+81 DELSWQFAAYLQSQ
-95 GLKKGDRVALMMPNL
+95 GLGKGDRIALMMPNL

-159 VFQSIQNQVSVKHV
+159 VFQSIQDQVRVKHV
-173 LVTNVGELMGLKGH
+173 LVTSVGELMGFKGH
-187 LINAIVRHVKK
+187 LINLIVRHVKK
-198 AVPSWSLDGVISFK
+198 AVPTWSLQGVLNFK
-212 GALQQGKNTR
+212 EALQKGKNTK
-222 ASFTPVS
+222 ASFKPVS

-265 DAWLEPGIRG
+265 DAWLEPGLRG

-331 HVFPAVNT
+331 HIFPAVNT

-349 FTSIDFSSLL
+349 FSSIDFSSLL

-368 QKSVAER
+368 QKSVADR

-417 TDLLILDN
+417 TDILILDN
-425 EERLVA
+425 EERTVA

-442 PQLMSGYWNR
+442 PQLMSGYWKR

-465 FKTGDIAYMTADGY
+465 FKTGDIAYMSADGY

-504 VLATMP
+504 VLTMMP
-510 QVLECA
+510 EVLECA
-516 AVGVKDGPAG
+516 AVGVKDGAAG
-526 EAVKVFIVKKDLGLT
+526 EAVKVFIVKKDLALT

-575 ILRRELRDLES
+575 ILRRELRDVES

>member
-1 LQITQVWYSVSIAS
+1 M
-15 KQLRLFK
+15 RFFK
-22 GNALSQDKPWLN
+22 GNALNQDKPWLK
-34 SYPEGVPHQIDGA
+34 SYPDGVPHQIDES

-57 QSFNQYGSRLAFDC
+57 QSFAQYGSRLAFDC
-71 MGKKITYQDL
+71 MGKKITYKEL
-81 DELSWDFAAYLQSQ
+81 DELSWQFAAYLQSQ
-95 GLKKGDRVALMMPNL
+95 GLNKGDRIALMMPNL

-129 VNPMYTAR
+129 VNPMYTPR

-148 DALVILENFAH
+148 DTLVILENFAH
-159 VFQSIQNQVSVKHV
+159 VFQSIQDRVRVKHV

-187 LINAIVRHVKK
+187 LINWIIRHVKK
-198 AVPSWSLDGVISFK
+198 AVPSWSLSGVTSFQ
-212 GALQQGKNTR
+212 GALQKGKNAR
-222 ASFTPVS
+222 ASFAPVS
-229 IKGDDIAFLQYTGGT
+229 MKGDDIAFLQYTGGT

-265 DAWLEPGIRG
+265 DAWLEPGLRG

-319 GFVKLLNGLKEF
+319 GFVKLLKGLKEF

-349 FTSIDFSSLL
+349 FSSIDFSSLL

-368 QKSVAER
+368 QKSVADR
-375 WQQLTG
+375 WQKLTG

-417 TDLLILDN
+417 TDILILDN
-425 EERLVA
+425 EEHAVA

-442 PQLMSGYWNR
+442 PQLMASYWNR
-452 DAETKQS
+452 DTETKQS
-459 MTAQGF
+459 MTVEGY
-465 FKTGDIAYMTADGY
+465 FKTGDIAYMTQDGY

-526 EAVKVFIVKKDLGLT
+526 EAVKVFIVRKDLGLT
-541 ENQVLEY
+541 ESQVLEY

-556 KRPKFIEFRTEL
+556 KRPKFIEFRSEL

-575 ILRRELRDLES
+575 ILRRELRDS

>member
-1 LQITQVWYSVSIAS
+1 M
-15 KQLRLFK
+15 RFFK
-22 GNALSQDKPWLN
+22 GNALNQDKPWLK
-34 SYPEGVPHQIDGA
+34 SYPDGVPHQVDES

-57 QSFNQYGSRLAFDC
+57 QSFAQYGSRLAFDC
-71 MGKKITYQDL
+71 MGKKITYKEL
-81 DELSWDFAAYLQSQ
+81 DELSWQFAAYLQSQ
-95 GLKKGDRVALMMPNL
+95 GLNKGDRIALMMPNL

-129 VNPMYTAR
+129 VNPMYTPR

-148 DALVILENFAH
+148 DTLVILENFAH
-159 VFQSIQNQVSVKHV
+159 VFQSIQDRVRVKHV

-187 LINAIVRHVKK
+187 LINWIIRHVKK
-198 AVPSWSLDGVISFK
+198 AVPSWSVSGVTSFQ
-212 GALQQGKNTR
+212 GALQKGKNAR
-222 ASFTPVS
+222 ASFAPVS
-229 IKGDDIAFLQYTGGT
+229 MKGDDIAFLQYTGGT

-265 DAWLEPGIRG
+265 DAWLEPGLRG

-319 GFVKLLNGLKEF
+319 GFVKLLKGLKEF

-349 FTSIDFSSLL
+349 FSSIDFSSLL

-368 QKSVAER
+368 QKSVADR

-417 TDLLILDN
+417 TDILILDN
-425 EERLVA
+425 EEHVVA
-431 IGEPGEICIKG
+431 IGEPGEICVKG
-442 PQLMSGYWNR
+442 PQLMAGYWNR
-452 DAETKQS
+452 DTETKQS
-459 MTAQGF
+459 MTVEGY
-465 FKTGDIAYMTADGY
+465 FKTGDIAYMTQDGY

-504 VLATMP
+504 VLAMMP
-510 QVLECA
+510 EVLECA
-516 AVGVKDGPAG
+516 AVGVNDGPAG
-526 EAVKVFIVKKDLGLT
+526 EAVKVFIVRKDLGLT
-541 ENQVLEY
+541 ESQVLEY

-556 KRPKFIEFRTEL
+556 KRPKFIEFRSEL

-575 ILRRELRDLES
+575 ILRRELRDS

>member
-1 LQITQVWYSVSIAS
+1 
-15 KQLRLFK
+15 
-22 GNALSQDKPWLN
+22 
-34 SYPEGVPHQIDGA
+34 
-47 QFESLNDLFA
+47 
-57 QSFNQYGSRLAFDC
+57 
-71 MGKKITYQDL
+71 
-81 DELSWDFAAYLQSQ
+81 
-95 GLKKGDRVALMMPNL
+95 MMPNL

-159 VFQSIQNQVSVKHV
+159 VFQSIQDQVTVKHV

-187 LINAIVRHVKK
+187 LINAIIRHVKK
-198 AVPSWSLDGVISFK
+198 AVPTWSLKGALNFK
-212 GALQQGKNTR
+212 EALQQGKNTR
-222 ASFTPVS
+222 ASFEPVS

-300 FGLKAG
+300 FGIKAG
-306 ALNILV
+306 GLNILV

-319 GFVKLLNGLKEF
+319 GFVKLLNGLKKF

-349 FTSIDFSSLL
+349 FTNIDFSSLL

-368 QKSVAER
+368 QKSVADR

-417 TDLLILDN
+417 TDILILDN
-425 EERLVA
+425 DERSVA

-452 DAETKQS
+452 DTETKQS

-504 VLATMP
+504 VLTMMP

-541 ENQVLEY
+541 ESQVLEY

-556 KRPKFIEFRTEL
+556 KRPKFVEFRTEL

>member
-1 LQITQVWYSVSIAS
+1 M
-15 KQLRLFK
+15 
-22 GNALSQDKPWLN
+22 NQDKPWLS
-34 SYPEGVPHQIDGA
+34 SYPDGVPHQVDGA

-71 MGKKITYQDL
+71 MGKKITYKEL
-81 DELSWDFAAYLQSQ
+81 DELSWQFAAYLQSQ
-95 GLKKGDRVALMMPNL
+95 GLGKGDRIALMMPNL

-159 VFQSIQNQVSVKHV
+159 VFQSIQDQVRVKHV
-173 LVTNVGELMGLKGH
+173 LITSVGELMGLKGH
-187 LINAIVRHVKK
+187 LINLIVRHVKK
-198 AVPSWSLDGVISFK
+198 AVPTWSLQGVLNFKEALHKGENSKASFK
-212 GALQQGKNTR
+212 PA
-222 ASFTPVS
+222 P

-265 DAWLEPGIRG
+265 DAWLEPGLRG

-306 ALNILV
+306 ALNVLV

-331 HVFPAVNT
+331 HIFPAVNT

-349 FTSIDFSSLL
+349 FSSIDFSSLL

-368 QKSVAER
+368 QKSVADR

-417 TDLLILDN
+417 TDILILDN
-425 EERLVA
+425 EERTVA

-442 PQLMSGYWNR
+442 PQLMSGYWKL

-504 VLATMP
+504 VLTMMP
-510 QVLECA
+510 EVLECA
-516 AVGVKDGPAG
+516 AVGIKDGAAG
-526 EAVKVFIVKKDLGLT
+526 EAVKVFIVKKDISLT

-575 ILRRELRDLES
+575 ILRRELRDVES

>member
-1 LQITQVWYSVSIAS
+1 M
-15 KQLRLFK
+15 
-22 GNALSQDKPWLN
+22 NQDKPWLS
-34 SYPEGVPHQIDGA
+34 SYPDGVPYQVDGS

-57 QSFNQYGSRLAFDC
+57 NSFNQFGLRLAFDC
-71 MGKKITYQDL
+71 MGKKITYKEL
-81 DELSWDFAAYLQSQ
+81 DELSWQFAAYLQSS
-95 GLKKGDRVALMMPNL
+95 GLKKGDRIALMMPNL

-159 VFQSIQNQVSVKHV
+159 VFQSIQNQVRVKHV
-173 LVTNVGELMGLKGH
+173 LVTSVGELMGLKGH
-187 LINAIVRHVKK
+187 LINLIVRHVKK
-198 AVPSWSLDGVISFK
+198 AVPSWALEGALNFK
-212 GALQQGKNTR
+212 EALQQGKNAK
-222 ASFTPVS
+222 ASFKPVS

-265 DAWLEPGIRG
+265 DAWLEPGLRG

-306 ALNILV
+306 ALNVLV
-312 TNPRDIA
+312 TNPRDIG
-319 GFVKLLNGLKEF
+319 GFVKLLNGIKEF

-349 FTSIDFSSLL
+349 FSSIDFSSLL

-368 QKSVAER
+368 QKSVADR

-417 TDLLILDN
+417 TDILILDN
-425 EERLVA
+425 DERSVA
-431 IGEPGEICIKG
+431 IGEAGEICIKG

-526 EAVKVFIVKKDLGLT
+526 EAVKVFIVKKDLSLT
-541 ENQVLEY
+541 ESQVLEY

-556 KRPKFIEFRTEL
+556 KRPKFIEFKTEL

>member
-1 LQITQVWYSVSIAS
+1 M
-15 KQLRLFK
+15 
-22 GNALSQDKPWLN
+22 NQDKPWLN
-34 SYPEGVPHQIDGA
+34 SYPDGVPHQVDGA

-57 QSFNQYGSRLAFDC
+57 QSFAQYGSRFAFDC
-71 MGKKITYQDL
+71 MGKKITYKEL
-81 DELSWDFAAYLQSQ
+81 DELSWQFAAYLQSQ
-95 GLKKGDRVALMMPNL
+95 GLKKGDRIALMMPNL

-159 VFQSIQNQVSVKHV
+159 VFQGIQDQVSIKHV

-187 LINAIVRHVKK
+187 LINWIIRNVKK
-198 AVPSWSLDGVISFK
+198 AVPSWSLNGVSSFQE
-212 GALQQGKNTR
+212 ALQKGKNTR
-222 ASFTPVS
+222 SLFVPVS
-229 IKGDDIAFLQYTGGT
+229 MKGDDIAFLQYTGGT

-275 LRIEQLVF
+275 LRIEQMVF

-300 FGLKAG
+300 FGIKAG
-306 ALNILV
+306 GLNILV

-319 GFVKLLNGLKEF
+319 GFVKLLKGLKEF

-349 FTSIDFSSLL
+349 FSSIDFSSLL

-368 QKSVAER
+368 QKSVADR

-417 TDLLILDN
+417 TDVLILDN
-425 EERLVA
+425 EERSVA
-431 IGEPGEICIKG
+431 LGEPGEICIKG

-465 FKTGDIAYMTADGY
+465 FKTGDIAYMTTDGY

-504 VLATMP
+504 VLTMMP
-510 QVLECA
+510 EVLECA
-516 AVGVKDGPAG
+516 AIGVKDGPAG
-526 EAVKVFIVKKDLGLT
+526 EAVKVFIVKKDIGLT
-541 ENQVLEY
+541 ESQVLEY

-556 KRPKFIEFRTEL
+556 KRPKFVEFRTEL

-575 ILRRELRDLES
+575 ILRRELRDN

>member
-1 LQITQVWYSVSIAS
+1 M
-15 KQLRLFK
+15 
-22 GNALSQDKPWLN
+22 
-34 SYPEGVPHQIDGA
+34 EGT
-47 QFESLNDLFA
+47 QFESLNHLFA
-57 QSFNQYGSRLAFDC
+57 QALDQYSSRLAFDC
-71 MGKKITYQDL
+71 MGKKITYKEL
-81 DELSWDFAAYLQSQ
+81 DELSWQFASYLQSS
-95 GLKKGDRVALMMPNL
+95 GLKKGDRIALMMPNL

-159 VFQSIQNQVSVKHV
+159 VFQNIQDQVRVKHV

-187 LINAIVRHVKK
+187 LINAIIRHVKK
-198 AVPSWSLDGVISFK
+198 AVPNWSLNGVSSFQE
-212 GALQQGKNTR
+212 ALQQGKNTK
-222 ASFTPVS
+222 ASFEPVS
-229 IKGDDIAFLQYTGGT
+229 MKGDDIAFLQYTGGT

-300 FGLKAG
+300 FGIKTG
-306 ALNILV
+306 GLNILV

-319 GFVKLLNGLKEF
+319 GFVKLLKSLKEF

-339 LFNALMNHPK
+339 LFNALMNHSK
-349 FTSIDFSSLL
+349 FTNIDFSSLL

-368 QKSVAER
+368 QKSVADR

-399 NTPLIDGFTGTI
+399 NTPLINGFTGTI

-417 TDLLILDN
+417 TDILILDN
-425 EERLVA
+425 EERAVA
-431 IGEPGEICIKG
+431 IGEPGEVCIRG

-452 DAETKQS
+452 DTETKQS

-504 VLATMP
+504 VLTMMP

-516 AVGVKDGPAG
+516 AVGIKDGPAG
-526 EAVKVFIVKKDLGLT
+526 EAVKVFIVKKDLDLT
-541 ENQVLEY
+541 ESQVLEY

-556 KRPKFIEFRTEL
+556 KRPKFVEFRTEL

-575 ILRRELRDLES
+575 ILRRELRDH

>member
-1 LQITQVWYSVSIAS
+1 M
-15 KQLRLFK
+15 
-22 GNALSQDKPWLN
+22 NQDKPWLN
-34 SYPEGVPHQIDGA
+34 SYPDGVPHQVDGT

-57 QSFNQYGSRLAFDC
+57 QSFAQFGSRLAFDC
-71 MGKKITYQDL
+71 MGKKITYKEL
-81 DELSWDFAAYLQSQ
+81 DELSWQFAAYLQSQ
-95 GLKKGDRVALMMPNL
+95 GLSKGDRIALMMPNL
-110 LQYPIALLGSLRAG
+110 LQYPVALLGSLRAG

-159 VFQSIQNQVSVKHV
+159 VFQSIQDQVSVKHV

-187 LINAIVRHVKK
+187 LINWIIRHVKK
-198 AVPSWSLDGVISFK
+198 AVPSWSLNGVSSFQE
-212 GALQQGKNTR
+212 ALQKGKNVR
-222 ASFTPVS
+222 ASFAPVS
-229 IKGDDIAFLQYTGGT
+229 MKGDDIAFLQYTGGT

-265 DAWLEPGIRG
+265 DAWLEPGLRG

-306 ALNILV
+306 CLNILV
-312 TNPRDIA
+312 TNPRDIS
-319 GFVKLLNGLKEF
+319 GFVKLLSGLKEF
-331 HVFPAVNT
+331 HIFPAVNT

-349 FTSIDFSSLL
+349 FSSIDFSSLL

-368 QKSVAER
+368 QKSVADR
-375 WQQLTG
+375 WQKLTG

-417 TDLLILDN
+417 TDILILDN
-425 EERLVA
+425 EERSVP

-442 PQLMSGYWNR
+442 PQLMASYWKR
-452 DAETKQS
+452 DTETKQS

-504 VLATMP
+504 VLTMMP
-510 QVLECA
+510 EVLECA
-516 AVGVKDGPAG
+516 AVGVKDGAAG

-541 ENQVLEY
+541 ESQVLEY

>member
-1 LQITQVWYSVSIAS
+1 M
-15 KQLRLFK
+15 
-22 GNALSQDKPWLN
+22 NQDKPWLN
-34 SYPEGVPHQIDGA
+34 SYPEGVPHQVDGT
-47 QFESLNDLFA
+47 QFESLNHLFA
-57 QSFNQYGSRLAFDC
+57 QALDQYSSRLAFDC
-71 MGKKITYQDL
+71 MGKKITYKKL
-81 DELSWDFAAYLQSQ
+81 DELSWQFASYLQSS
-95 GLKKGDRVALMMPNL
+95 GLKKGDRIALMMPNL

-159 VFQSIQNQVSVKHV
+159 VFQSIQDQVRVKHV

-187 LINAIVRHVKK
+187 LINAIIRHVKK
-198 AVPSWSLDGVISFK
+198 AVPNWSLNGVSSFQE
-212 GALQQGKNTR
+212 ALQKGKNTR
-222 ASFTPVS
+222 SLFVPVS
-229 IKGDDIAFLQYTGGT
+229 MKGDDIAFLQYTGGT

-275 LRIEQLVF
+275 LRIEQMVF

-300 FGLKAG
+300 FGIKAG
-306 ALNILV
+306 GLNILV

-319 GFVKLLNGLKEF
+319 GFVKLLKGLKEF

-349 FTSIDFSSLL
+349 FSSIDFSSLL

-368 QKSVAER
+368 QKSVADR

-417 TDLLILDN
+417 TDVLILDN
-425 EERLVA
+425 EERSVA
-431 IGEPGEICIKG
+431 LGEPGEICIKG

-465 FKTGDIAYMTADGY
+465 FKTGDIAYMTTDGY

-497 YPNEIEE
+497 YPNEVEE
-504 VLATMP
+504 VLMMMP
-510 QVLECA
+510 EVLECA

-526 EAVKVFIVKKDLGLT
+526 EAVKVFIVKKDIGLT
-541 ENQVLEY
+541 ESQVLEY

-556 KRPKFIEFRTEL
+556 KRPKFVEFRTEL

-575 ILRRELRDLES
+575 ILRRELRDN

>member
-1 LQITQVWYSVSIAS
+1 MAGN
-15 KQLRLFK
+15 QLSLFK
-22 GNALSQDKPWLN
+22 GNALNQDKPWLN
-34 SYPEGVPHQIDGA
+34 SYPDGVPYQIDGS

-57 QSFNQYGSRLAFDC
+57 QSCNQYGSRLAFDC
-71 MGKKITYQDL
+71 MGKKITYEEL
-81 DELSWDFAAYLQSQ
+81 DKLSWQFAAYLQSS
-95 GLKKGDRVALMMPNL
+95 GLKKGDRIALMMPNL

-159 VFQSIQNQVSVKHV
+159 VFQSIQDQVTIQHV

-187 LINAIVRHVKK
+187 LINGIIRHVKK
-198 AVPSWSLDGVISFK
+198 AVPTWSLEGIHNFK
-212 GALQQGKNTR
+212 EALQQGKNART
-222 ASFTPVS
+222 SFEPVS
-229 IKGDDIAFLQYTGGT
+229 INGDDIAFLQYTGGT

-265 DAWLEPGIRG
+265 DAWLEPGLRG

-300 FGLKAG
+300 FGIKAG

-312 TNPRDIA
+312 TNPKDIA
-319 GFVKLLNGLKEF
+319 GFVKLLSGLKEF
-331 HVFPAVNT
+331 HIFPAVNT

-349 FTSIDFSSLL
+349 FSNIDFSSLL

-368 QKSVAER
+368 QKSVADR
-375 WQQLTG
+375 WQKLTG

-417 TDLLILDN
+417 TDILILDN
-425 EERLVA
+425 EEQTVV

-504 VLATMP
+504 VLTMMP
-510 QVLECA
+510 EVLECA

-526 EAVKVFIVKKDLGLT
+526 EAVKVFIVKKDLSLT
-541 ENQVLEY
+541 ESQVLEH

>member
-1 LQITQVWYSVSIAS
+1 M
-15 KQLRLFK
+15 
-22 GNALSQDKPWLN
+22 NQDKPWLN
-34 SYPEGVPHQIDGA
+34 SYPDGVPHQVDGA

-57 QSFNQYGSRLAFDC
+57 QSFAQYGSRLAFDC
-71 MGKKITYQDL
+71 MGKKITYKEL
-81 DELSWDFAAYLQSQ
+81 DELSWQFAAYLQSQ
-95 GLKKGDRVALMMPNL
+95 GLKKGDRIALMMPNL

-159 VFQSIQNQVSVKHV
+159 VFQGIQDQVSIKHV

-187 LINAIVRHVKK
+187 LINWIIRNVKK
-198 AVPSWSLDGVISFK
+198 AVPSWSLNGVSSFQE
-212 GALQQGKNTR
+212 ALQKGKNTR
-222 ASFTPVS
+222 SLFVPVS
-229 IKGDDIAFLQYTGGT
+229 MKGDDIAFLQYTGGT

-275 LRIEQLVF
+275 LRIEQMVF

-300 FGLKAG
+300 FGIKAG
-306 ALNILV
+306 GLNILV

-319 GFVKLLNGLKEF
+319 GFVKLLKGLKEF

-349 FTSIDFSSLL
+349 FSSIDFSSLL

-368 QKSVAER
+368 QKSVADR

-417 TDLLILDN
+417 TDVLILDN
-425 EERLVA
+425 EERSVA
-431 IGEPGEICIKG
+431 LGEPGEICIKG

-465 FKTGDIAYMTADGY
+465 FKTGDIAYMTTDGY

-504 VLATMP
+504 VLTMMP
-510 QVLECA
+510 EVLECA

-526 EAVKVFIVKKDLGLT
+526 EAVKVFIVKKDIGLT
-541 ENQVLEY
+541 ESQVLEY

-556 KRPKFIEFRTEL
+556 KRPKFVEFRTEL

-575 ILRRELRDLES
+575 ILRRELRDN

>member
-1 LQITQVWYSVSIAS
+1 M
-15 KQLRLFK
+15 
-22 GNALSQDKPWLN
+22 NQDKPWLN
-34 SYPEGVPHQIDGA
+34 SYPEGVPHQIDGT
-47 QFESLNDLFA
+47 QFESLNELFA
-57 QSFNQYGSRLAFDC
+57 QSLDQYSSRVAFDC
-71 MGKKITYQDL
+71 MGKKITYKEL
-81 DELSWDFAAYLQSQ
+81 DELSWQFAAYLQSS
-95 GLKKGDRVALMMPNL
+95 GLKKGDRIALMMPNL

-159 VFQSIQNQVSVKHV
+159 VFQSIQDQVSVKHV

-187 LINAIVRHVKK
+187 LINLIIRHVKK
-198 AVPSWSLDGVISFK
+198 AVPTWSLGGVLNFK
-212 GALQQGKNTR
+212 EALQQGKNTKS
-222 ASFTPVS
+222 SFESVS
-229 IKGDDIAFLQYTGGT
+229 MRGDDIAFLQYTGGT

-259 ANIAQI
+259 ANISQI
-265 DAWLEPGIRG
+265 DAWLEPGLRG

-306 ALNILV
+306 AMNILV

-319 GFVKLLNGLKEF
+319 GFVKLLTGLKEF

-349 FTSIDFSSLL
+349 FSSIDFSSLL

-368 QKSVAER
+368 QKSVADR

-417 TDLLILDN
+417 TDILILDN
-425 EERLVA
+425 EERSVA

-452 DAETKQS
+452 DTETKQS

-497 YPNEIEE
+497 YPNEVEE

-510 QVLECA
+510 EVLECA
-516 AVGVKDGPAG
+516 AVGIKDGPAG
-526 EAVKVFIVKKDLGLT
+526 EAVKVFIVRKDLGLT
-541 ENQVLEY
+541 ESQVLEY